1 MTVGHR
7 EAASVRVP
15 PVLVF
20 AGAILLGALLQRTVM
35 AWPLPLDS
43 GFRLA
48 GAATLGVA
56 GLVPL
61 LAALGLFKRTGQ
73 DPRPWKATP
82 EIISSGV
89 YARTRNPMYV
99 GMALVQA
106 AVGVGLA
113 NGWIVALV
121 PAFLV
126 VVYLTAIRHEE
137 AYLETKFGDAYR
149 QYRRSVRRWL

>member
-1 MTVGHR
+1 M
-7 EAASVRVP
+7 RVP

-20 AGAILLGALLQRTVM
+20 VGAILLGALLQRSVV
-35 AWPLPLDS
+35 ALPLPLDS

-48 GAATLGVA
+48 GAATLGIA

-61 LAALGLFKRTGQ
+61 FAALGLFRRTGQ

-82 EIISSGV
+82 EIISSGI

-99 GMALVQA
+99 GMALVQS

-137 AYLETKFGDAYR
+137 AYLDARFGAAY
-149 QYRRSVRRWL
+149 QDYRRSVRRWL